1 MNQKPSVSTT
11 GKKKTATAT
20 CTATKAKTFSLTI
33 DNIPFHMVKDKLLSS
48 KIREIINVVERSNI
62 SDLAFEIFSN
72 SNAPT
77 ARIYAARQAFARA
90 IVAFYGK
97 YYDEYRKME
106 IKNKILQF
114 DKYALVTDSRRR
126 EPKKFGGPGA
136 RARYQKSYR

>member
-1 MNQKPSVSTT
+1 MNQKPSISTT
-11 GKKKTATAT
+11 GKKKTAVAT
-20 CTATKAKTFSLTI
+20 CTATKSSTFALTI
-33 DNIPFHMVKDKLLSS
+33 DNIPFHMIKDKLLVS

-62 SDLAFEIFSN
+62 CDLSFEIFT
-72 SNAPT
+72 AQGGPT

-90 IVAFYGK
+90 VIAYYGK
-97 YYDEYRKME
+97 YYDEYKKME
-106 IKNKILQF
+106 IKNRLLSF